1 MANAPQLGWAT
12 IQRKAFNVRVHQTW
26 NKASM
31 AADFYFVLHCAI
43 QIGLN
48 SPRDKNNNEC
58 SSISSLAVCVWFAVW
73 LPGANVIRWRFSMD
87 WCDIYSDSAN
97 SVLAFVLIEY
107 LSVTVIT
114 ESQSLTL
121 LCSSSS
127 CHWVQFGPKKKKR
140 LADATNSLTV
150 HHFYYCT
157 YCAFSLAYM
166 GRWAAAWCYCLFL

>member
-1 MANAPQLGWAT
+1 MTSVTDLMGSVEAVSPVRQHSGELSQMCAMANAPQLGWAT

-127 CHWVQFGPKKKKR
+127 CHWVQFGPKKKNDW
-140 LADATNSLTV
+140 LMQQTV
-150 HHFYYCT
+150 
-157 YCAFSLAYM
+157 
-166 GRWAAAWCYCLFL
+166 